1 MILPT
6 NNFFIV
12 SHVIGLKCHTYVGT
26 LSALGN
32 RYWMTGLM
40 HDFKEEIKNKYFYRV
55 DFANNNSYT
64 VDFCQIII
72 YIQFHAS
79 RFFFIAHNRFL
90 PTKNFNNDFT
100 VNGYD
105 HTQNEKSLLLVQQ
118 TTFKM
123 RILPILRKLGRIFL
137 IEIVYDFSRKIN
149 CWKILNRYRSR
160 VKFG

>member
-1 MILPT
+1 MILST
-6 NNFFIV
+6 NNFFTV
-12 SHVIGLKCHTYVGT
+12 SPVMGSIRHTGVGT

-40 HDFKEEIKNKYFYRV
+40 HNFKEENKNKYFYRV

-72 YIQFHAS
+72 YIQFHLL

-90 PTKNFNNDFT
+90 LTKNFDNDVT

-105 HTQNEKSLLLVQQ
+105 HTQNEKSLLVVQQ

-149 CWKILNRYRSR
+149 C
-160 VKFG
+160 